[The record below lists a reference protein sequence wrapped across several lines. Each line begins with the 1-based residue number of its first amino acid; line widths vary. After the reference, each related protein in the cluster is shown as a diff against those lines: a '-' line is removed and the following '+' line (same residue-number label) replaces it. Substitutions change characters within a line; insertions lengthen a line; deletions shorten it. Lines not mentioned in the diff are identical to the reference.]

1 LIDARTLARLT
12 SRRRIRTAIC
22 KGRIVRD
29 GWGKYALPTADHAR
43 RVAHALS
50 GAVSHTSAAAH
61 YGWEMKHPP
70 ERPTVTVY
78 QG

>member
-43 RVAHALS
+43 RVAH
-50 GAVSHTSAAAH
+50 GVVSHTSVAAH